1 MANNA
6 EGTARAFGSLAA
18 IIALVAGIWGMQNH
32 QELSLQRAIE
42 PIRINQDIILSNLS
56 ELENK
61 FQAHVNDGHP
71 ESLDRLLRS
80 EISDL
85 EQIRQKVMELQ
96 ITLAELCGKTQNH
109 VSTNTNN

>member
-42 PIRINQDIILSNLS
+42 PIRINQDIILKNLG

-61 FQAHVNDGHP
+61 FQAHINDGHP
-71 ESLDRLLRS
+71 ESLDRLIRS
-80 EISDL
+80 EIKDL
-85 EQIRQKVMELQ
+85 EQIRQNVVDLQ
-96 ITLAELCGKTQNH
+96 IRLAELCGKTQNH
-109 VSTNTNN
+109 VSTNSNN